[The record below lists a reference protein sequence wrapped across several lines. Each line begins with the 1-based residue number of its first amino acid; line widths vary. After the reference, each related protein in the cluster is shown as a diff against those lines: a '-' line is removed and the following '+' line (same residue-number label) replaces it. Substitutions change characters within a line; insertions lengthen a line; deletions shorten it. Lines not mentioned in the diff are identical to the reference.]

1 MAKKKVP
8 DKELYF
14 ETDDGGY
21 YALNPDGTYDLVTV
35 GGAAKVYGLARN
47 MVRVSSG
54 AYNTTEILGW
64 RVLVPGTGTLV
75 LSPVGGA
82 TDITLTSAEVIAMG
96 YSAWPEHL
104 DSITLGNADMEILVY
119 TP

>member
-1 MAKKKVP
+1 MSNS
-8 DKELYF
+8 F
-14 ETDDGGY
+14 GSQ
-21 YALNPDGTYDLVTV
+21 GTVQVFTEDSSSGTTV
-35 GGAAKVYGLARN
+35 SVKSISGAALVYGLARN

-96 YSAWPEHL
+96 YQTFFEHL